1 MKAMDLHLTFSNNAI
16 LTSERVHYRDMEFI
30 ISIGSNKF
38 PRIGIT
44 PNQICTDSIL
54 RLDPFLDDQTECESI
69 TRRRP
74 EFLIYAQYALYEE
87 KSTQQFA

>member
-16 LTSERVHYRDMEFI
+16 LTSERVHYRDMVFI

-44 PNQICTDSIL
+44 PNQICTESIL
-54 RLDPFLDDQTECESI
+54 RLDPFLDDQTECEKYSK
-69 TRRRP
+69 TK
-74 EFLIYAQYALYEE
+74 A
-87 KSTQQFA
+87 